1 MFKTITGAAAALT
14 LVCLAA
20 PAQASPNP
28 PGHGCPAGGG
38 GFVLWDVS
46 TEPYAVDN
54 LVDEQ
59 GNNDG
64 WACASPRKVVLDDNG
79 EPFQIYNFIDNRVVT
94 H

>member
-1 MFKTITGAAAALT
+1 MLKTSTGAAVASA

-28 PGHGCPAGGG
+28 PGHGCPGGG
-38 GFVLWDVS
+38 SGYVLWDVA
-46 TEPYAVDN
+46 TEPYGADNAVD
-54 LVDEQ
+54 EK

-64 WACASPRKVVLDDNG
+64 WACASPRKVVLDENG
-79 EPFQIYNFIDNRVVT
+79 EPFQFYNFIDNRVVT